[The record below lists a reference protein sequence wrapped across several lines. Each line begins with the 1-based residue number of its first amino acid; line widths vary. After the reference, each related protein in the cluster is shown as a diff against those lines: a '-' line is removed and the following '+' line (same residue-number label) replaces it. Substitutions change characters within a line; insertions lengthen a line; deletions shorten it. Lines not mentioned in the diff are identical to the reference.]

1 MPGIPRACA
10 GIRAIYRV
18 EIEKLHLKECV
29 DEEDVE
35 NILERDYD
43 AVENSLQLRYAVD
56 CLERPEHAE
65 QFQRLELLS
74 RGSSPEEIKRQN
86 MYRAGL

>member
-1 MPGIPRACA
+1 MHGIPRAQVFA
-10 GIRAIYRV
+10 QSRV

-65 QFQRLELLS
+65 QFQRLEFLS
-74 RGSSPEEIKRQN
+74 RGSPPEIKSKTWSRKS
-86 MYRAGL
+86 RR

>member
-1 MPGIPRACA
+1 MHGIPRAQVFA
-10 GIRAIYRV
+10 QSRV

-29 DEEDVE
+29 DKEDVE
-35 NILERDYD
+35 NVLERDYD

-74 RGSSPEEIKRQN
+74 RGSSPEEIKR
-86 MYRAGL
+86 